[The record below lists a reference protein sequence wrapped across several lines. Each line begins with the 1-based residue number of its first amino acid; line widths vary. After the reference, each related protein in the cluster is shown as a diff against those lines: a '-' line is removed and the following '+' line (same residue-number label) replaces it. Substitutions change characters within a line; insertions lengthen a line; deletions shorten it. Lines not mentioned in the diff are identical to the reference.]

1 VPASQELLA
10 DGAIP
15 QPLAQ
20 TALQAAERVDIY
32 LQATAALD
40 LAQCDKAD
48 SSCFGLEL
56 ARTALAVT
64 GSGSASR

>member
-1 VPASQELLA
+1 VPTSQELLA

-32 LQATAALD
+32 LQVAAALD
-40 LAQCDKAD
+40 ICSAT
-48 SSCFGLEL
+48 
-56 ARTALAVT
+56 RPTAAA
-64 GSGSASR
+64 SASSWPGPP